1 MKVGWE
7 CFNLTFLGRY
17 CCLFMTTLG
26 RLDNVP
32 LRMSCNYVRFV
43 QLPTPLMLF
52 LMLQRQ
58 AAFRKKG
65 IRVNCVCPGSTD
77 TDIYKTV
84 GNLELTKEQQELL
97 VSTHKQKW
105 ALYFYIN
112 QRLQLWT
119 SSHKPILV
127 ISFRRGYLQQ
137 FLQLTGYWYLC

>member
-1 MKVGWE
+1 
-7 CFNLTFLGRY
+7 
-17 CCLFMTTLG
+17 MTTLG

-97 VSTHKQKW
+97 VSTHKQK
-105 ALYFYIN
+105 
-112 QRLQLWT
+112 
-119 SSHKPILV
+119 
-127 ISFRRGYLQQ
+127 
-137 FLQLTGYWYLC
+137 